1 MSGET
6 PCGPSDGGEDG
17 SQEKHLAWLSDIHI
31 RDITFLGSVKFPI
44 FLEAQ
49 CLFCFFF

>member
-1 MSGET
+1 M
-6 PCGPSDGGEDG
+6 GPATEERMEA
-17 SQEKHLAWLSDIHI
+17 QEKHLAWLSDIHI